1 MGRLKMISMRKD
13 STMPNSDI
21 KRPKSA
27 TNVISQTIAN
37 FSKQTSISGISN
49 AGVSRSHFR
58 RVCWLLV
65 FAIFGAFTFYA
76 FQAVINDYLN
86 WPVTTSIYIEHKN
99 QVIDDVSYYLYI
111 SIWDFNIQLY
121 SMKKDQK
128 CI

>member
-13 STMPNSDI
+13 TTMPDTTH

-27 TNVISQTIAN
+27 KNVLWNTLDN

-49 AGVSRSHFR
+49 AGISRSHFR

-65 FAIFGAFTFYA
+65 FLIFGAFTFYA
-76 FQAVINDYLN
+76 FQAVINDYLS

-99 QVIDDVSYYLYI
+99 QVTSDVS
-111 SIWDFNIQLY
+111 
-121 SMKKDQK
+121 
-128 CI
+128 